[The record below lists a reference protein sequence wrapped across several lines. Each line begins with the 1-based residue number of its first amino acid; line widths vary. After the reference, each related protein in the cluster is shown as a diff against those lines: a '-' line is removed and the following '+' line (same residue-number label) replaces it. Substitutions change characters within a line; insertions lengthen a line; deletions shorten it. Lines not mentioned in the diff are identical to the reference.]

1 MNNTKV
7 LLLDF
12 DQTLTKHHTTGAL
25 CFSNSNF
32 DKHLNPNNL
41 FRDEQTFSENSSADA
56 SFLMETLEKFI
67 EKGICI
73 GIMTMAD
80 ARHGVERRKQL
91 STELLRQSYHVVAG
105 RDLVMRWFCCIA
117 LKACNFNEEQASER
131 IMRLFKSQ
139 SFCIAARFVE
149 GTKRLHFVELLR
161 IFESR
166 GVLNPYCIKPQ
177 EIVYGDDSAQL
188 LVDMQEAVPGI
199 HTILAVGGLT
209 EIKWQNIIEN
219 F

>member
-1 MNNTKV
+1 
-7 LLLDF
+7 
-12 DQTLTKHHTTGAL
+12 
-25 CFSNSNF
+25 
-32 DKHLNPNNL
+32 
-41 FRDEQTFSENSSADA
+41 
-56 SFLMETLEKFI
+56 
-67 EKGICI
+67 
-73 GIMTMAD
+73 
-80 ARHGVERRKQL
+80 
-91 STELLRQSYHVVAG
+91 
-105 RDLVMRWFCCIA
+105 
-117 LKACNFNEEQASER
+117 
-131 IMRLFKSQ
+131 MRLFKSQ